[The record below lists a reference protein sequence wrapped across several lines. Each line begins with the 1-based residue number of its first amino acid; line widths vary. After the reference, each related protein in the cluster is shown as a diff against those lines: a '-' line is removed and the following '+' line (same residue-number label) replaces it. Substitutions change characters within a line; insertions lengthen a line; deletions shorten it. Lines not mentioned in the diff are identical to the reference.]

1 MPLEALGLREKGQLQ
16 PSSSLTALT
25 GNVGLSNA
33 SVNNIPRP
41 RPIQKSTVELHVDA
55 NMDGDEEDKETSE
68 SSSPFP
74 LSLMP
79 LRPSSLSASR
89 RGCGF
94 CLSNGERQRECMS
107 HRLKNPDTLIVECPQ
122 LRKFVCPLCQ
132 ATGDYAHTQGY
143 CPLNDADIPTV
154 KHLKKKRSS
163 AGRLAGGK
171 NLRPDIPGSGYG
183 AYASAPARGT
193 NGSLGVV
200 DSSIIAIGPKGGER
214 G

>member
-1 MPLEALGLREKGQLQ
+1 MPFEALGLREKGQLQ
-16 PSSSLTALT
+16 PSSSLTALA
-25 GNVGLSNA
+25 GNVGLSGS

-41 RPIQKSTVELHVDA
+41 RPIQKSTTELNVDPA
-55 NMDGDEEDKETSE
+55 LCDEEDEESPE
-68 SSSPFP
+68 ASSSFP

-171 NLRPDIPGSGYG
+171 NLRADMPGVGVGAFAGAAVSG
-183 AYASAPARGT
+183 A
-193 NGSLGVV
+193 NGPLGVV
-200 DSSIIAIGPKGGER
+200 DSSIIAIGPKGGQR